1 MAQETRYYH
10 LGRDY
15 GLTPLHSDKLLR
27 EVIPSQAEQQAK
39 LPWAFKAAQ
48 GALLKL
54 PPERFGDL
62 TYFTAVLLD
71 AVFRQEADG
80 NLSNGFLNTFN
91 FVEIPE
97 GRYTI
102 NANVPFPRGGIIGMG
117 SFPYYGSGGDQG
129 YATTEITMAKQYIG
143 APVEQYALATP
154 NFNLIHTDNFFAYNE
169 SFRVS
174 DLALT
179 NYHGTT
185 QGVTRIGLLLT
196 ASGEVSAASNIR
208 ANDFD
213 IGVCLEAPTPFT
225 GGDFSVFANRIAG
238 VATRGGALSTASM
251 QTISGDRN
259 GSIFRQLPGRGGQ
272 HAGGSFTFILGKCE
286 DANVQGGGSYGSQ
299 VVAWCSGQ
307 FVVVVGNCR
316 PTTEDRINDA
326 AFVVYPYISDVNG
339 GKWKQN
345 SLLKATGIGHRYNT
359 LLHDLGTGQ
368 RIAWP
373 GDFKAFD
380 FTYASEDNSFFT
392 SLPGDWKWEQA
403 GTAVLGS
410 VERDPM
416 TGKPKGT
423 WNYAAG
429 TPGRKDDRDHGYY
442 GGDAL
447 PCRVKQPVDMEA
459 LRAEIRK
466 MIVESGGNGGGG
478 TTPIDPDASLRVAA
492 QQARDILDSA
502 LK

>member
-1 MAQETRYYH
+1 MATETRIYD
-10 LGRDY
+10 LGIHY
-15 GLTPLHSDKLLR
+15 GLKP
-27 EVIPSQAEQQAK
+27 ENGAK
-39 LPWAFKAAQ
+39 KVKDIYPKAGTERAALPWAWKAAT
-48 GALLKL
+48 GKLLGL
-54 PPERFGDL
+54 SADDFREL
-62 TYFTAVLLD
+62 HVFTAALLD
-71 AVFRQEADG
+71 ASYRQEADG
-80 NLSNGFLNTFN
+80 NMASGLLNTFN
-91 FVEIPE
+91 FVTIPP
-97 GRYTI
+97 GRYLT
-102 NANVPFPRGGIIGMG
+102 NANVPIPRSGIKGAN
-117 SFPYYGSGGDQG
+117 SFPYYGVGGDQG
-129 YATTEITMAKQYIG
+129 YATTEIRAAKVYLKSP
-143 APVEQYALATP
+143 AERYAIAAP
-154 NFNLIHTDNFFAYNE
+154 NFWDSLTFAHSSWNE
-169 SFRVS
+169 SCRVS
-174 DLALT
+174 DLCLT
-179 NYHGTT
+179 NEEITPDRLT
-185 QGVTRIGLLLT
+185 IGYF
-196 ASGEVSAASNIR
+196 ASMPGEVNAADNIR
-208 ANDFD
+208 ANGFD
-213 IGVCLEAPTPFT
+213 IGICIEGATPFT

-272 HAGGSFTFILGKCE
+272 HAGGSFTFNLGKCE

-326 AFVVYPYISDVNG
+326 AFVVYPYISDGSG

-416 TGKPKGT
+416 TGRPMGG
-423 WNYAAG
+423 WDYLSR
-429 TPGRKDDRDHGYY
+429 TPSRGDDRDDGIY
-442 GGDAL
+442 GSSPARGV
-447 PCRVKQPVDMEA
+447 VKRPVDMDA
-459 LRAEIRK
+459 LRAEIRA
-466 MIVESGGNGGGG
+466 MVDAAIGGA
-478 TTPIDPDASLRVAA
+478 PADDAALRDAA
-492 QQARDILDSA
+492 TRARDILDGA
-502 LK
+502 L

>member
-1 MAQETRYYH
+1 MATETRIYD
-10 LGRDY
+10 LGIHY
-15 GLTPLHSDKLLR
+15 GLKP
-27 EVIPSQAEQQAK
+27 ENGAK
-39 LPWAFKAAQ
+39 KVKDIYPKAGTERAALPWAWKAAT
-48 GALLKL
+48 GALLGL
-54 PPERFGDL
+54 DAATFRELNIFSAL
-62 TYFTAVLLD
+62 LLD
-71 AVFRQEADG
+71 AAYRQESDG
-80 NLSNGFLNTFN
+80 NMASGYLNTFN
-91 FVEIPE
+91 RVIVPP
-97 GRYTI
+97 GRYDT
-102 NANVPFPRGGIIGMG
+102 NANVPTPRGGIKGAG

-129 YATTEITMAKQYIG
+129 YATTEVTMAKDYLG
-143 APVEQYALATP
+143 NPAEMYALATP
-154 NFNLIHTDNFFAYNE
+154 NYHLVHTDNYHAYNE
-169 SFRVS
+169 SYRVS
-174 DLALT
+174 DLCVSNGHAL
-179 NYHGTT
+179 GER
-185 QGVTRIGLLLT
+185 QRIGMLVT
-196 ASGEVSAASNIR
+196 APGEVSGLDNIR
-208 ANDFD
+208 VNGMD
-213 IGVCLEAPTPFT
+213 IGICLEAPTPFT
-225 GGDFSVFANRIAG
+225 GGDVSVFDNRIAG

-272 HAGGSFTFILGKCE
+272 HAGGSFTFNLGKCE

-326 AFVVYPYISDVNG
+326 AFVVYPYISDGSG

-416 TGKPKGT
+416 TGRPMGG
-423 WNYAAG
+423 WDYLSR
-429 TPGRKDDRDHGYY
+429 TPSRGDDRDDGLY
-442 GGDAL
+442 GSSPARGV
-447 PCRVKQPVDMEA
+447 VKRPVDMDA
-459 LRAEIRK
+459 LRAEIRA
-466 MIVESGGNGGGG
+466 MVDAAIGGA
-478 TTPIDPDASLRVAA
+478 PADDAALRDAA
-492 QQARDILDSA
+492 TRARDILDGA
-502 LK
+502 L